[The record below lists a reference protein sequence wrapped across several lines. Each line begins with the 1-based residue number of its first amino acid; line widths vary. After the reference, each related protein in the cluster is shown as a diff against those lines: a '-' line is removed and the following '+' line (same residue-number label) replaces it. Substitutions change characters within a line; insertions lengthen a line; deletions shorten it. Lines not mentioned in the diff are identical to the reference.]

1 LYNTVILRSAFLL
14 LTILKR
20 RIVMKKAICTSL
32 VMVFLF
38 FTALAVS
45 AADYTV
51 EEAAKHV
58 GEKATVCGTI
68 MDTMAYQG
76 QTILGMGKKVM
87 EPGAVGIE
95 VADALK
101 DKLDK
106 DLYVG
111 KEICVT
117 GEIHKNP
124 SDGASITVTDAAQIK
139 VK

>member
-1 LYNTVILRSAFLL
+1 
-14 LTILKR
+14 
-20 RIVMKKAICTSL
+20 MKKVFCAI
-32 VMVFLF
+32 MVFGF
-38 FTALAVS
+38 ICFCTFS
-45 AADYTV
+45 SYAADYSC
-51 EEAAKHV
+51 EEAAKHI
-58 GEKATVCGTI
+58 GESATVCGKI
-68 MDTMAYQG
+68 VDTMPYEG
-76 QTILGMGKKVM
+76 QTLLGMGKAIM

-101 DKLDK
+101 EKLDK

-124 SDGASITVTDAAQIK
+124 SEGASIKVTDAAQIK

>member
-1 LYNTVILRSAFLL
+1 
-14 LTILKR
+14 
-20 RIVMKKAICTSL
+20 MKKVLCA
-32 VMVFLF
+32 VMVFGF
-38 FTALAVS
+38 ICFTALAS
-45 AADYTV
+45 YAADLTC
-51 EEAAKHV
+51 EEASKHI
-58 GEKATVCGTI
+58 GEKATVCGKI
-68 MDTMAYQG
+68 IDTLPYQG
-76 QTILGMGKKVM
+76 QTILGMGKAVM

>member
-1 LYNTVILRSAFLL
+1 MKKVFCLGLVLGFICFSAF
-14 LTILKR
+14 
-20 RIVMKKAICTSL
+20 TSL
-32 VMVFLF
+32 
-38 FTALAVS
+38 
-45 AADYTV
+45 AAEYTC
-51 EEAAKHV
+51 EDAAKHI
-58 GEKATVCGTI
+58 GETATVCGKI
-68 MDTMAYQG
+68 VDSFPYQG
-76 QTILGMGKKVM
+76 STILGMGKAVM

-101 DKLDK
+101 EKLDK

-124 SDGASITVTDAAQIK
+124 SDGASITVSDASQIK

>member
-1 LYNTVILRSAFLL
+1 
-14 LTILKR
+14 
-20 RIVMKKAICTSL
+20 MKKVMCAVVVFGFILFTTLTSYASE
-32 VMVFLF
+32 
-38 FTALAVS
+38 FTC
-45 AADYTV
+45 
-51 EEAAKHV
+51 EEAAKHI
-58 GEKATVCGTI
+58 GETATVCGKI
-68 MDTMAYQG
+68 IDTMPYQG
-76 QTILGMGKKVM
+76 QTILGMGKAVM

>member
-1 LYNTVILRSAFLL
+1 
-14 LTILKR
+14 
-20 RIVMKKAICTSL
+20 MKKVIYSSL

-38 FTALAVS
+38 FTAFQVS
-45 AADYTV
+45 AADYTA
-51 EEAAKHV
+51 EEAAKHI
-58 GEKATVCGTI
+58 GEKATVCGKI
-68 MDTMAYQG
+68 VDTMPYEG
-76 QTILGMGKKVM
+76 QTLLGMGKAVM

>member
-1 LYNTVILRSAFLL
+1 
-14 LTILKR
+14 
-20 RIVMKKAICTSL
+20 MKKVICTSL
-32 VMVFLF
+32 VTVFLF
-38 FTALAVS
+38 FTALTVS
-45 AADYTV
+45 AADYTA
-51 EEAAKHV
+51 EEAAKHI
-58 GEKATVCGTI
+58 GEKATVCGKI
-68 MDTMAYQG
+68 MDTMPYQG
-76 QTILGMGKKVM
+76 QTLLGMGKAVM